1 MLTRETFR
9 GPWAG
14 LPVAWNDDDTFD
26 EKTYRADVA
35 RCCAA
40 GVPGVYTGG
49 TTGEFYAQEFE
60 EFCAVTDAT
69 IAECRQAGVP
79 VMIGCTSTFTRGA
92 IRRARYAQERGA
104 DAVQIALPFWMA
116 LTDDEIV
123 RFYEVVAAAIPGLP
137 ISVYETTRAKRAIPL
152 EVHRHLHD
160 AIPNILMVKSN
171 ADTLGDT
178 EEGCTEISKL
188 YNVFVGEDRI
198 HELGPYG
205 AIGSC
210 SSLVYLNPAFT
221 LKMFDLLFAKQWD
234 ALKVM
239 TDQVHR
245 FFYEGLALLDTPGL
259 DSACDRLLGRCLG
272 FLKVNLR
279 CRGPYTSCTEE
290 EVARVREWLRINT
303 PELFDISGVA
313 V

>member
-14 LPVAWNDDDTFD
+14 LPVAWDDDDTFD

-60 EFCAVTDAT
+60 EFCAITDAT
-69 IAECRQAGVP
+69 IAECKQAGVP

-123 RFYEVVAAAIPGLP
+123 QFYEEVAAAIPGMP

-152 EVHRHLHD
+152 EVHRKLHD
-160 AIPNILMVKSN
+160 AIPAILMVKSN
-171 ADTLGDT
+171 VDTLGRT
-178 EEGCTEISKL
+178 EEGCPAISKL
-188 YNVFVGEDRI
+188 YNVFVGEDEI
-198 HELGPYG
+198 HRLGPYG
-205 AIGSC
+205 AIGCC
-210 SSLVYLNPAFT
+210 SSLVYMNPRFT
-221 LKMFDLLFAKQWD
+221 LKMFDLLYAKEWD
-234 ALKVM
+234 ALKLM

-245 FFYEGLALLDTPGL
+245 FFYEGLALLETPGL
-259 DSACDRLLGRCLG
+259 DSACDHLLGRCLG
-272 FLKVNLR
+272 FLKMRLR
-279 CRGPYTSCTEE
+279 CRGPYTSCTEADE
-290 EVARVREWLRINT
+290 ARIRAWLEANT
-303 PELFDISGVA
+303 PELADMSGVA